1 VSGGIPVYDG
11 TGEPYIEAILG
22 FRRRGDRLKI
32 EPCVAPDWPRYEL
45 TYRHRSATC
54 HIIVD
59 NAAGTGR
66 GVRAVTVDATDVL
79 DGEITLMDDGKAH
92 AVRVE
97 LG

>member
-1 VSGGIPVYDG
+1 V
-11 TGEPYIEAILG
+11 E
-22 FRRRGDRLKI
+22 
-32 EPCVAPDWPRYEL
+32 
-45 TYRHRSATC
+45 
-54 HIIVD
+54 

-66 GVRAVTVDATDVL
+66 GVRAVTVDATDVP